1 MLTQQRKKMARKK
14 VKPIRKKK
22 TLTVAQKEAQRI
34 RLEKM
39 RAKKKPPEY
48 KNVHPYVLS
57 LDDEEPYSLKNVKV
71 WIKHNKEL
79 ITMLN
84 ARARNRDMS
93 PKDKQ
98 QALTQADDKKAYIRY
113 IEHYIKSG
121 DWIGMF
127 SGQNEMKKV
136 IPKVVAMAY
145 YPDGTPKRTVGYWY
159 PDIKTVWTNEM
170 ESGDVVV
177 DMVNRHRSVKAIH
190 AKTDKQFT
198 ANL

>member
-1 MLTQQRKKMARKK
+1 MSRKKI
-14 VKPIRKKK
+14 KPIRKKK
-22 TLTVAQKEAQRI
+22 TLTAAQKEAQRI

-39 RAKKKPPEY
+39 REKKKAPEY
-48 KNVHPYVLS
+48 KNVHKYVLS

-84 ARARNRDMS
+84 ARARNREIS

-98 QALTQADDKKAYIRY
+98 QALIQADDKKAYIRY
-113 IEHYIKSG
+113 IEHYIKTG

-145 YPDGTPKRTVGYWY
+145 HPDGTPKRTVGYWY
-159 PDIKTVWTNEM
+159 PDIESVWTKEM
-170 ESGDVVV
+170 ESGDI
-177 DMVNRHRSVKAIH
+177 DGAIKRHRSVKVIH

>member
-1 MLTQQRKKMARKK
+1 MARKK
-14 VKPIRKKK
+14 IKPIRKKK

-48 KNVHPYVLS
+48 KNVHPYVLD
-57 LDDEEPYSLKNVKV
+57 LDDEAPYSLKNVKV
-71 WIKHNKEL
+71 WIKHNKEMVS
-79 ITMLN
+79 MLS
-84 ARARNRDMS
+84 ARARNRETS
-93 PKDKQ
+93 QKDKQ
-98 QALTQADDKKAYIRY
+98 HALNMADNKKAFIRY
-113 IEHYIKSG
+113 IEHYIKTG

-127 SGQNEMKKV
+127 SGQNETTKV

-177 DMVNRHRSVKAIH
+177 DMVNRHRTATKHIY

-198 ANL
+198 ASL

>member
-1 MLTQQRKKMARKK
+1 MKRKK
-14 VKPIRKKK
+14 VKPFRKTK

-39 RAKKKPPEY
+39 RAKKKAPEY
-48 KNVHPYVLS
+48 KNVHPYVLD

-84 ARARNRDMS
+84 ARARNREIS

-98 QALTQADDKKAYIRY
+98 QALIQADDKKAYIRY
-113 IEHYIKSG
+113 IEHYIKTG

-127 SGQNEMKKV
+127 SGQNEMKRV
-136 IPKVVAMAY
+136 IPKVIAMAY
-145 YPDGTPKRTVGYWY
+145 YPDGKPKRTVGYWY
-159 PDIKTVWTNEM
+159 PDIESVWTKEM
-170 ESGDVVV
+170 ESGDI
-177 DMVNRHRSVKAIH
+177 DGTIKRHRSVKAIH

-198 ANL
+198 ATL

>member
-1 MLTQQRKKMARKK
+1 MITIEKNMARKK
-14 VKPIRKKK
+14 IKPIRKTK
-22 TLTVAQKEAQRI
+22 TLTAAQKEAQSL

-39 RAKKKPPEY
+39 RAARKPPEY
-48 KNVHPYVLS
+48 KNVHPYVLD

-84 ARARNRDMS
+84 ARSRNKDMS

-98 QALTQADDKKAYIRY
+98 QALTQADNKKAYIRY
-113 IEHYIKSG
+113 IEHYIKTG
-121 DWIGMF
+121 DWIGLF
-127 SGQNEMKKV
+127 SGQNEMTKV

-159 PDIKTVWTNEM
+159 PDIEAVWTKEM
-170 ESGDVVV
+170 DEGLLEPIKKS
-177 DMVNRHRSVKAIH
+177 RSVKTIY

-198 ANL
+198 ATL

>member
-1 MLTQQRKKMARKK
+1 MAMRKK

-22 TLTVAQKEAQRI
+22 TLTAAQKEAQSI

-39 RAKKKPPEY
+39 RAARKPPEY
-48 KNVHPYVLS
+48 KNVHPYVLD

-84 ARARNRDMS
+84 ARSRQKEVS

-98 QALTQADDKKAYIRY
+98 QALIQADDKKAYIRY
-113 IEHYIKSG
+113 IEHYIKTG

-127 SGQNEMKKV
+127 SGQNETKKV

-145 YPDGTPKRTVGYWY
+145 YPDSTPKRTVGYWY
-159 PDIKTVWTNEM
+159 PDIESVWTNEL
-170 ESGDVVV
+170 ETI
-177 DMVNRHRSVKAIH
+177 NRHRTVKAIH

-198 ANL
+198 ASL

>member
-1 MLTQQRKKMARKK
+1 MKRKKI
-14 VKPIRKKK
+14 KPIRKKK

-48 KNVHPYVLS
+48 KNVHKYVLG

-84 ARARNRDMS
+84 ARARNKDMS

-113 IEHYIKSG
+113 IEHYIKTG

-127 SGQNEMKKV
+127 SGQNEMKRV

-159 PDIKTVWTNEM
+159 PDIESVWTKEM
-170 ESGDVVV
+170 ESGDI
-177 DMVNRHRSVKAIH
+177 DGTIKRHSSVKAIH

>member
-1 MLTQQRKKMARKK
+1 MARKK
-14 VKPIRKKK
+14 IKPIKKKK

-39 RAKKKPPEY
+39 RAKKKAPEY
-48 KNVHPYVLS
+48 KNVSKYVLS
-57 LDDEEPYSLKNVKV
+57 LGDEEPYSLKNVKV

-79 ITMLN
+79 ISMLQ
-84 ARARNRDMS
+84 ARARNKDLS
-93 PKDKQ
+93 PNAKQ
-98 QALTQADDKKAYIRY
+98 QALNQADNKKAFIRY
-113 IEHYIKSG
+113 IEHYIKTG

-127 SGQNEMKKV
+127 SGQNEMQKV
-136 IPKVVAMAY
+136 IPKCVAMAY
-145 YPDGTPKRTVGYWY
+145 YPDGTPKRTVGVFY
-159 PDIKTVWTNEM
+159 PDIKVVWTKQM

-177 DMVNRHRSVKAIH
+177 DMVNRHRTATKHVY